1 MQSIPNYIIPVVI
14 TIMRI
19 VINKRLTESKMITD
33 TDTMIILD
41 DYDDSSE
48 S

>member
-1 MQSIPNYIIPVVI
+1 MQSIPNYIIPVVV

-33 TDTMIILD
+33 TMIILD

>member
-14 TIMRI
+14 TIMII